1 MNQDEARAFLRKV
14 MGPLRRIIEGEEYDK
29 IMLLI
34 LLSEPNQTFN
44 NQRTWTDRHL
54 IGDTEY
60 DVIYEDFGKTTLE
73 EILKD

>member
-14 MGPLRRIIEGEEYDK
+14 MGPSRRIIEGDEYDK

-44 NQRTWTDRHL
+44 NQRTWTDRYL